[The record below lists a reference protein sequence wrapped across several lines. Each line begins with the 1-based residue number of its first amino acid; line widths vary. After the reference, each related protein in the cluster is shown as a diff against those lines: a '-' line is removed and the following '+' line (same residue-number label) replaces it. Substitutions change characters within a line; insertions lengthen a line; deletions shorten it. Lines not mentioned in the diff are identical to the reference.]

1 MIIIIETRLG
11 DLGIGLIGGYHH
23 DNSRRLSIWHFHMEY
38 DKARVV
44 SSSST
49 FVTIDFE
56 ENIHDQREMNTQNIL
71 QEEIKSPE
79 MLKVFK
85 KILNI
90 NLKN

>member
-1 MIIIIETRLG
+1 MIIIETSLG
-11 DLGIGLIGGYHH
+11 EIVIGLVGGYHH
-23 DNSRRLSIWHFHMEY
+23 DNSKRLSILHFHMEY
-38 DKARVV
+38 NKARVV
-44 SSSST
+44 SSSSST

-79 MLKVFK
+79 MFKVFL
-85 KILNI
+85 KILYI

>member
-1 MIIIIETRLG
+1 
-11 DLGIGLIGGYHH
+11 
-23 DNSRRLSIWHFHMEY
+23 MEY

-71 QEEIKSPE
+71 QEEIKSPD

-85 KILNI
+85 KILNT